1 MKHKGKLLTWA
12 TLGMLLAHAAA
23 QAASGQAEA
32 NIALQAGQADK
43 ALAMLRDLPPGQ
55 SGSAE
60 AHNLRCRV
68 LFTLE
73 QWNDAVNECEQAV
86 SMDPK
91 SSDYHMWLGRSLG
104 EKADNSSFVLA
115 YGLARRALAEFQ
127 RAVQIDPRNAEALAD
142 LGEFYDSAPGVVGGG
157 TDKAESVAKELDRVD
172 PARAHEL
179 RASIAMSNHD
189 YATTERE
196 FKEAIAQSKHP
207 AFQWM
212 RLGSFYRQTK
222 QWQAMDNAVRAGYN
236 AAEKDSTAAVALF
249 NGASV
254 LIKANRDANLAKKL
268 LQAYLASPSQ
278 TEEAPAF
285 VAHVW
290 LARLLAQSGDKQEAQ
305 RERQA
310 ALSLANNY
318 RPAQNLRF

>member
-1 MKHKGKLLTWA
+1 MKHRGKLLA
-12 TLGMLLAHAAA
+12 GAALSMLLVHAAA
-23 QAASGQAEA
+23 QAGSGQAEA
-32 NIALQAGQADK
+32 NIALQTGQADK
-43 ALAMLRDLPPGQ
+43 ALEMLRALPPSEAGT
-55 SGSAE
+55 AE

-73 QWNDAVNECEQAV
+73 QWDDAVNECQQAV
-86 SMDPK
+86 SMDPNN
-91 SSDYHMWLGRSLG
+91 SDYHMWLGRSLG
-104 EKADNSSFVLA
+104 EKADKASFVSAYSLA
-115 YGLARRALAEFQ
+115 KRALAEFQ

-157 TDKAESVAKELDRVD
+157 TDKAESVARELDRVD

-179 RASIAMSNHD
+179 RAAIAMSNHD
-189 YATTERE
+189 YAATERE
-196 FKEAIAQSKHP
+196 FKEAIAASKHP

-222 QWQAMDNAVRAGYN
+222 QWQAMDNAVRAGYA
-236 AAEKDSTAAVALF
+236 AAERDRTAAVALF

-254 LIKANRDANLAKKL
+254 LIKANRDPELAKKL

-290 LARLLAQSGDKQEAQ
+290 LARLLAQSGDKQDAQ

-310 ALSLANNY
+310 ALSLANSY
-318 RPAQNLRF
+318 RPAQNLKF